1 MISMQSDIVQLILI
15 ILILGIAT
23 IFTLAEYSLIK
34 VRPTELEAM
43 EQTRNVKASLKLLSK
58 LTEYLS
64 TAQVGITLTSLILG
78 WIGEEYITH
87 LILESGLLPV
97 QLASK
102 LAPLIGILLFTFL
115 HAVFTDLVPKNI
127 AIDKPVKVLLA
138 IVGPLQ
144 FFHIIFF
151 PLVWIFDR
159 AAIVVTKA
167 LGFNAKPEEDIYSQ
181 SEIISLSKDATLAGE
196 LDREDFLYM
205 QRAFDMNDK
214 VAEDIMIDRTSVQFI
229 DSMSTV
235 KQAADLYYQTK
246 YSRFPVIQSGDK
258 DNIVGYIYSY
268 DFTKKAME
276 NPNLTVRNIL
286 RNIPA
291 VYEGQPIV
299 EILRIMIKQQVP
311 IVSVLDEFGGTAGII
326 TDKDIY
332 DELFGSVRDETDHVA
347 DDQVTKNED
356 GSYIVSGKITLYDFE
371 RYFETEVA
379 EFEESE
385 AVTLNGYFLEKYHD
399 KIKVDEPTEIE
410 GFILTPLDFEN
421 VYVSEFKVTRS
432 K

>member
-87 LILESGLLPV
+87 IILESGLLPEN
-97 QLASK
+97 LASK

-229 DSMSTV
+229 DSKSTV
-235 KQAADLYYQTK
+235 KEAADLYFQTK
-246 YSRFPVIQSGDK
+246 YSRFPVTQGGDK

-268 DFTKKAME
+268 DYTKKAME

-356 GSYIVSGKITLYDFE
+356 GSYTVSGKITLYDFE
-371 RYFETEVA
+371 RYFDTEVA

-399 KIKVDEPTEIE
+399 KIKVDEPTKID
-410 GFILTPLDFEN
+410 GFTLTPLDFEN
-421 VYVSEFKVTRS
+421 VYISEFKVSRS

>member
-87 LILESGLLPV
+87 IILESGLLPEN
-97 QLASK
+97 LASK

-151 PLVWIFDR
+151 PLVWLFDR

-229 DSMSTV
+229 DSKSTV
-235 KQAADLYYQTK
+235 KEAADLYFQTK
-246 YSRFPVIQSGDK
+246 YSRFPVTQGGDK

-268 DFTKKAME
+268 DYTKKAME

-356 GSYIVSGKITLYDFE
+356 GSYTVSGKITLYDFE
-371 RYFETEVA
+371 RYFDTEVS

-399 KIKVDEPTEIE
+399 KIKVDEPTKID
-410 GFILTPLDFEN
+410 GFTLTPLDFEN
-421 VYVSEFKVTRS
+421 VYISEFKVSRS

>member
-87 LILESGLLPV
+87 IILESGLLPEN
-97 QLASK
+97 LASK

-229 DSMSTV
+229 DSKSTV
-235 KQAADLYYQTK
+235 KEAADLYFQTK
-246 YSRFPVIQSGDK
+246 YSRFPVTQGGDK

-268 DFTKKAME
+268 DYTKKAME

-356 GSYIVSGKITLYDFE
+356 GSYTVSGKITLYDFE
-371 RYFETEVA
+371 RYFDTEVS

-399 KIKVDEPTEIE
+399 KIKVDEPTKID
-410 GFILTPLDFEN
+410 GFTLTPLDFEN
-421 VYVSEFKVTRS
+421 VYISEFKVSRS